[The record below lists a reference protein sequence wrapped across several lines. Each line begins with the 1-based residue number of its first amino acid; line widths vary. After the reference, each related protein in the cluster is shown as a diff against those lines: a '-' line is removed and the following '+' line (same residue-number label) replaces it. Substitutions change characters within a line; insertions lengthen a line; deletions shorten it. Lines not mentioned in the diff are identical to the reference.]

1 MPDFCRGRT
10 RKQKITPS
18 PGIKRLAQTRA
29 YILCLPGR
37 RPKKKK
43 NEERFSASPST
54 KKKKANTATACLQ
67 KESKHAQAD
76 KMAIFIIPYSLSNS
90 LVLRN
95 TI

>member
-54 KKKKANTATACLQ
+54 HKKETKQ
-67 KESKHAQAD
+67 G
-76 KMAIFIIPYSLSNS
+76 NS
-90 LVLRN
+90 LLAERKQ
-95 TI
+95 TRASR